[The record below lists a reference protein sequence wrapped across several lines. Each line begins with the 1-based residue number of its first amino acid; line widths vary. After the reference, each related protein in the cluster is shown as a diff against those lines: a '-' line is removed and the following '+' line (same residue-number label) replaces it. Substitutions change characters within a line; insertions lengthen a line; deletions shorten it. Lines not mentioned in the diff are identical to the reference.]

1 MIFVILLI
9 VVLSFRKRKNLH
21 IRNASLTVEELESH
35 ARRMAIDHS
44 ITLKKSSLNWPI
56 KRLNENYTMIL
67 NLYKELNKDTLLKKA
82 VPPSA
87 EWLLDNFYVIEE
99 QVKML
104 RKDLNKKQYRELPV
118 LKKGNFKGS
127 SRVLAIAIEFVSQVD
142 GQVEESTLIR
152 YLGAYQSH
160 SILFDREIRMIPT
173 MLRLALIENMRSV
186 CETLTETHH
195 AWNQADHLVENWMDE
210 ETLPVEKMIKS
221 IENTV
226 GDHYESNASFIE
238 HLFFRLRRSG
248 KSYVGILKFMD
259 TDLEKVGASIE
270 QIAQKEHNTQAVNTV
285 SMGNCVMSLK
295 YVSSMDWLE
304 LFEKTS
310 FVEAILRK
318 DPCGIY
324 EKMDVDSRGYY
335 LRSTETLAKIHYVSE
350 RHIAREVLKLA
361 TASFQ
366 ETQNITN
373 LDALQSRRNHVGYY
387 LVDKG
392 LAILEAELDLK
403 EKRMK
408 TWIKKH
414 PLMVYSGA
422 IGLLTLVI
430 IAGAIAYANSQS
442 QSMPLVYFVGIIL
455 AVFIPV
461 SEISVH
467 IVNWLVGKAV
477 KPSVFPRL
485 EFKDGIPNDYKTMV
499 VVPTLLSDVN
509 RVDLLLKSLES
520 NYLSNRL
527 ANVSF
532 ALIGAY
538 SDSDVPNSR
547 ADQHILSRT
556 SEGIRKLN
564 ETYAKDKEDIFYF
577 YHRMSQYNETD
588 NQWTGWERKRGALM
602 EFNELLL
609 GSDETSFRHYSENV
623 MPSGR
628 IKYIITLDSDTQ
640 LPLDMAKKMIG
651 TMAHPLNTPI
661 INAETGVVVDGYGL
675 VQPRVSFDVESAN
688 QSIFSKIFTGQE
700 GIDPY
705 ASAISDVYQDFF
717 GEGIFT
723 GKGIYD
729 MYVFNKVLK
738 DAVPDRAVL
747 SHDLLEGSYVRA
759 ALVSDLE
766 LIDAYPTKYNSY
778 MARLHRWI
786 RGDWQLIPWLRKNVY
801 NRSNLKVKNPLSA
814 VSKWKIADNLR
825 RSLVAPSVLILML
838 LGVSLFPGN
847 SAFWICLGLLA
858 LGTPLII
865 QLITSFL
872 AEGDRVKRHISG
884 FFGVKASVFQF
895 VLGVIFLPYQAV
907 RILNAIT
914 VSLYRVLI
922 SRKKMLEWVT
932 SDDSDRNQKN
942 TLKAYLGAMWISVIL
957 GGLMA
962 LLNYFNK
969 PQDLFVGILFF
980 VLWLLSPFIAYYVSL
995 DETDKLE
1002 TLEPDENQLLR
1013 QYARKTWHY
1022 FETFANKENHYLAPD
1037 NFQEDPNRGVA
1048 SRTSPT
1054 NIGLGLLAT
1063 LSAKDMGYIGNDALI
1078 ESLSRTVSTIESLP
1092 MWYGHLFN
1100 WYDTKTLLP
1109 LLPRYVSTVDS
1120 GNFVGY
1126 LITLSEGLKLNL
1138 LEPMITH
1145 SNVEGLL
1152 DTLRCGSGEINQ
1164 ALNHIQL
1171 NLSDDIT
1178 PLRWYDALSN
1188 LLDEIT
1194 EESVHKHI
1202 WQQEVVS
1209 MVARYKIEMDHMMPY
1224 LSAIKKRPDD
1234 LEFTNVLDVLNK
1246 MPSLTEMQAYNQEI
1260 LSAVE
1265 TLKAD
1270 TNTAVHLEWIAEV
1283 EAKIIESTDY
1293 ARKHIEKTHHL
1304 LERLDRIA
1312 DHTKFN
1318 VLYSTKRHLFSI
1330 GFNLEDNRLTNSY
1343 YDLLASESRQA
1354 SYIAIARGEVPSK
1367 HWFMLGR
1374 SMTVVDR
1381 YKGLISWSGTMFE
1394 YLMPLL
1400 IMKTYKNTLLDETY
1414 SFVIKSQVK
1423 YGKQRQM
1430 PWGVSESVFNIIDAH
1445 QDYQY
1450 KAIGVP
1456 WLGLKRGLGE
1466 DAVTAPYAT
1475 FLALMVAP
1483 RKAFDNLK
1491 CLRSE
1496 GLDGLYGFYDAADY
1510 TQERLGNTERKKVLK
1525 SYMAH
1530 HQGMTLLAIN
1540 NYINQNLM
1548 QKRFFMN
1555 ASMKAA
1561 KILLQER
1568 VPLHVIFTKENK
1580 EKILPFKAYVAK
1592 DKGAYRRFTEPNSTL
1607 PEAHIL
1613 SNGNYTVLLTDKGN
1627 GYSRTKTDAV
1637 TRWRDDTSY
1646 GMFFYIKNLE
1656 TGSKWSSAFS
1666 PLNTKPDFYEV
1677 VFTPDK
1683 AMYKR
1688 KDGLIETSTE
1698 IIVASGDNVEIR
1710 RIKLKNS
1717 GKTEVHLELTSYYEL
1732 VLAPHN
1738 SDLAHP
1744 TFSNLFVETQYD
1756 SKYNAIIAN
1765 RRPRDSKDK
1774 SLWMAQMPVPE
1785 APIMGHMRYETDR
1798 MLFLGRGRTVA
1809 NPIMVERDTQMA
1821 NTTGAVLDPIL
1832 SLQMR
1837 IKINAEAS
1845 TRISFVTMV
1854 ADTKEQLYE
1863 IMEKYSN
1870 VETCDASFWLAVSR
1884 SQVETRYLNIK
1895 AAEMELYQN
1904 MISDMIFLSPIRQTY
1919 ADVIA
1924 LNVKGQTALW
1934 PYGISGDHP
1943 IILIVIDKAESV
1955 DVLNETLKAHEYWR
1969 LKDLRVDLVIVVQEE
1984 NSYFNPLLSL
1994 VNEIVYSG
2002 HTVDGIRLINDI
2014 FVLNE
2019 NNLAE
2024 NDFNLL
2030 CAVSR
2035 LIFRSNGKS
2044 MFEQW
2049 LLKNQE
2055 HIVARRVKAFEKRVD
2070 APVFIRKS
2078 VTFDN
2083 GIGGFNDSGDTYI
2096 IQLESEQVTPAPWS
2110 NVIAN
2115 PKFGFIVTESGGGF
2129 TWSGNSR
2136 ENKLTPW
2143 SNDPVSDTPSEVFY
2157 LSDATL
2163 DVWSLTPQPIR
2174 ESEAYVIE
2182 HGYGYTSFEHVSHG
2196 INQKLTQFVPVDGQ
2210 VKISLIALT
2219 NLGPETKTVA
2229 LTYYVKPVLGVQPS
2243 DTGLHIKTATNA
2255 SGMLFVENPYN
2266 QIYAGQVMYLNTSS
2280 ESRTVTGSLTEFFG
2294 SSDIRSPEALQNKAL
2309 SGTVGIGYVPCA
2321 AMQIEQEILP
2331 GETVEMV
2338 FVMGTSENSDKAE
2351 NEGRYFADLH
2361 QAKNEL
2367 RAVKAFWNEKLHAIE
2382 VKTPDLAF
2390 DIMMN
2395 GWLMYQV
2402 ISCRLWARSA
2412 FYQSGGAFGFRDQL
2426 QDSLSIMHIWPDVAK
2441 DQIVKH
2447 AAHQFIEGDV
2457 LHWWHEPELK
2467 GTRTRISDDFLWLP
2481 FVTATYVQHTQDQ
2494 SILMIEAPFLETDK
2508 LLEHEDERYCVP
2520 NISEETGS
2528 IYEHCLR
2535 ALKNGL
2541 KFGERGLPLMGS
2553 GDWNDGMNR
2562 VGVEG
2567 KGESVWLGWF
2577 LYTTLQKFIPI
2588 CEMQQDEQHVAL
2600 FTRISKKLLE
2610 AIEQNGWDGNW
2621 YRRAYF
2627 DDGQPLGASENNECR
2642 IDSLA
2647 QSWAVISK
2655 AGQEERVSMAM
2666 HALEDHLI
2674 DQEHG
2679 LIKLLTPPF
2688 ADGPL
2693 EPGYIKGYVPGVR
2706 ENGGQYTHAAAWVIQ
2721 AYSMMGDGD
2730 KAMSLFNL
2738 VNPINHSRTPT
2749 ERAIYK
2755 VEPYVMAADVYST
2768 YPHAGRGGWTWY
2780 TGSASW
2786 MYEVGLTHLLGITR
2800 EGATLNINPTVP
2812 KHWSDFTV
2820 TYRYM
2825 ETLYT
2830 LKVVA
2835 THMRTGIIKITCD
2848 GQILNYN
2855 EIQLVNDLAT
2865 HHIKIELA

>member
-1 MIFVILLI
+1 MA
-9 VVLSFRKRKNLH
+9 LSFRKRKILH

-35 ARRMAIDHS
+35 ARRMAIDHA

-56 KRLNENYTMIL
+56 KRLNENYGMIL
-67 NLYKELNKDTLLKKA
+67 NLYKELNEDTLLKKG

-87 EWLLDNFYVIEE
+87 EWLLDNFYIIEE

-104 RKDLNKKQYRELPV
+104 RKDLNKKHYKELPV
-118 LKKGNFKGS
+118 LNKGYFKGY
-127 SRVLAIAIEFVSQVD
+127 SRVLAIAIEFVTQVD
-142 GQVEESTLIR
+142 GQVEESTLVR
-152 YLGAYQSH
+152 YLDAYQSH

-173 MLRLALIENMRSV
+173 MLRLALIENMRGV
-186 CETLTETHH
+186 CETLAETHH
-195 AWNQADHLVENWMDE
+195 AWNQADQLVEDWMDE
-210 ETLPVEKMIKS
+210 ETRPVEKMIKN
-221 IENTV
+221 IENSV
-226 GDHYESNASFIE
+226 GEHYESNASFIE
-238 HLFFRLRRSG
+238 HLFYRLRRSG
-248 KSYVGILKFMD
+248 KSYASILKTMD
-259 TDLEKVGASIE
+259 TDLEKVGTSIE

-285 SMGNCVMSLK
+285 SMGNCVMALK
-295 YVSSMDWLE
+295 YVSSMDWLD

-318 DPCGIY
+318 DPSGIY
-324 EKMDVDSRGYY
+324 EEMDVDSRGYY
-335 LRSTETLAKIHYVSE
+335 LRSAELLAKTHYVSE
-350 RHIAREVLKLA
+350 RHIANEALKLA
-361 TASFQ
+361 AASFQ
-366 ETQNITN
+366 AFQNVKV
-373 LDALQSRRNHVGYY
+373 LDPLQNRKIHVGYY

-392 LAILEAELDLK
+392 RADLK
-403 EKRMK
+403 EALNLKEK
-408 TWIKKH
+408 PLKAWIKKH
-414 PLMVYSGA
+414 PLWVYSGT
-422 IGLLTLVI
+422 IGLFGLMI
-430 IAGAIAYANSQS
+430 IMGVTAYAKGQS
-442 QSMPLVYFVGIIL
+442 QSLPSGIFIGMLLIL
-455 AVFIPV
+455 LIPA
-461 SEISVH
+461 SEIAVH
-467 IVNWLVGKAV
+467 LVNWMVGKVV

-485 EFKDGIPNDYKTMV
+485 EFKAGIPNDYKTMV

-509 RVDLLLKSLES
+509 RVDLLLKNLES
-520 NYLSNRL
+520 NFLSNRV

-538 SDSDVPNSR
+538 SDSDVPNTR
-547 ADQHILSRT
+547 ADQHILKRT
-556 SEGIRKLN
+556 SEGIKKLN
-564 ETYAKDKEDIFYF
+564 ALYAKDKEDIFYF

-609 GSDETSFRHYSENV
+609 GSEVTSFRHYSDNA

-661 INAETGVVVDGYGL
+661 ISEETGVVVDGYGL

-688 QSIFSKIFTGQE
+688 QSVFSKIFTGQE

-729 MYVFNKVLK
+729 LEVFNTVLK
-738 DAVPDRAVL
+738 DAVPDQAVL

-786 RGDWQLIPWLRKNVY
+786 RGDWQLIPWLRKRVY
-801 NRSNLKVKNPLSA
+801 NRNNQKVKNPLSA

-838 LGVSLFPGN
+838 FGVSVLPGS
-847 SAFWICLGLLA
+847 SAFWVVLSLLP
-858 LGTPLII
+858 LCTPLII
-865 QLITSFL
+865 QAITSIL
-872 AEGDRVKRHISG
+872 AKGDHIKRHISG
-884 FFGVKASVFQF
+884 FFGLKASFFQF
-895 VLGVIFLPYQAV
+895 VLGVIFLPYQSF
-907 RILNAIT
+907 RILNAII

-922 SRKKMLEWVT
+922 SKKKMLEWIT
-932 SDDSDRNQKN
+932 SDDSDKNQKN
-942 TLKAYLGAMWISVIL
+942 TFIAYLSAMWISVLI
-957 GGLMA
+957 GGLFA
-962 LLNYFNK
+962 VLSYFNK
-969 PQDLFVGILFF
+969 PEDLFWGIFFF
-980 VLWLLSPFIAYYVSL
+980 VFWACSPLIAYYVSL
-995 DETDKLE
+995 DEKGKLQ
-1002 TLEPDENQLLR
+1002 TLEADENKLLR

-1022 FETFANKENHYLAPD
+1022 FDTFANKENNYLAPD
-1037 NFQEDPNRGVA
+1037 NFQEDPSRGVA
-1048 SRTSPT
+1048 ARTSPT

-1063 LSAKDMGYIGNDALI
+1063 LSAKDMGYIGNI
-1078 ESLSRTVSTIESLP
+1078 ELKLSLSRTVKTIESLP

-1100 WYDTKTLLP
+1100 WYDTKTLMP
-1109 LLPRYVSTVDS
+1109 LFPRYVSTVDS

-1126 LITLSEGLKLNL
+1126 LITLIEGLKLNL
-1138 LEPMITH
+1138 TAPMIQY
-1145 SNVEGLL
+1145 SNIEGLL
-1152 DTLRCGSGEINQ
+1152 DTIRCGLDDTTLNTQGLERLKMSG
-1164 ALNHIQL
+1164 H
-1171 NLSDDIT
+1171 IT
-1178 PLRWYDALSN
+1178 PLHWYIALCSFLEDVTIEKVN
-1188 LLDEIT
+1188 RN
-1194 EESVHKHI
+1194 I
-1202 WQQEVVS
+1202 WQQETVS
-1209 MVARYKIEMDHMMPY
+1209 MAAKYKAEMEYFMPY
-1224 LSAIKKRPDD
+1224 LSM
-1234 LEFTNVLDVLNK
+1234 LNETLDQAGIREVLNK
-1246 MPSLTEMQAYNQEI
+1246 IPALSEMQAYNQALTLELEKLKSDESSTSD
-1260 LSAVE
+1260 LSWVE
-1265 TLKAD
+1265 AF
-1270 TNTAVHLEWIAEV
+1270 
-1283 EAKIIESTDY
+1283 EAKIKESTECVMGYIDDSY
-1293 ARKHIEKTHHL
+1293 QLMKR
-1304 LERLDRIA
+1304 LERISDNTQF
-1312 DHTKFN
+1312 H
-1318 VLYSTKRHLFSI
+1318 VLYSKKRNLFSI

-1414 SFVIKSQVK
+1414 SFVVKSQVK
-1423 YGKQRQM
+1423 YGKQRKM
-1430 PWGVSESVFNIIDAH
+1430 PWGASESVYNVLDH
-1445 QDYQY
+1445 HLDYQY

-1456 WLGLKRGLGE
+1456 WLGLKRGLSE

-1483 RKAFDNLK
+1483 REAFNNIMH
-1491 CLRSE
+1491 LRKE
-1496 GLDGLYGFYDAADY
+1496 GLEGLYGFYDAADY
-1510 TQERLGNTERKKVLK
+1510 TPERLGNTEQKKVLK

-1540 NYINQNLM
+1540 NYLNSNVM
-1548 QKRFFMN
+1548 QKRFFMD
-1555 ASMKAA
+1555 AAMKAA

-1580 EKILPFKAYVAK
+1580 EKILPFKAYVPK
-1592 DKGAYRRFTEPNSTL
+1592 DKGAYRRFTKPNAVL

-1627 GYSRTKTDAV
+1627 GYSRTKSDAV
-1637 TRWRDDTSY
+1637 SRWREDASY
-1646 GMFFYIKNLE
+1646 GMFFYIKNIE
-1656 TGSKWSSAFS
+1656 TGTKWSSAYA
-1666 PLNTKPDFYEV
+1666 PLNKTPDFYEV

-1683 AMYKR
+1683 GMYKR

-1717 GKTEVHLELTSYYEL
+1717 GKSEVQLELTSYYEL
-1732 VLAPHN
+1732 VMAPHN

-1744 TFSNLFVETQYD
+1744 TFSNLFVETQFET
-1756 SKYNAIIAN
+1756 KYNALIAN

-1774 SLWMAQMPVPE
+1774 SLWMAQMSVPE
-1785 APIMGHMRYETDR
+1785 AQIIGNIRYETDR
-1798 MLFLGRGRTVA
+1798 MLFLGRGNTVA
-1809 NPIMVERDTQMA
+1809 NPVMVERDTQMA

-1837 IKINAEAS
+1837 IKIQAEDA

-1854 ADTKEQLYE
+1854 ADSKEQLYE
-1863 IMEKYSN
+1863 LMEKYSN
-1870 VETCDASFWLAVSR
+1870 IETCDASFWLAVSR

-1904 MISDMIFLSPIRQTY
+1904 MISDIVFLSPIRKTY
-1919 ADVIA
+1919 ADLIA
-1924 LNVKGQTALW
+1924 LNVKGQSSLW

-1943 IILIVIDKAESV
+1943 VILVLIDNAATV

-1969 LKDLRVDLVIVVQEE
+1969 LKDLRVDLVILVQEE

-1994 VNEIVYSG
+1994 VNDIVFSG
-2002 HTVDGIRLINDI
+2002 HTADRIRMIHDI

-2024 NDFNLL
+2024 KDFNLL

-2049 LLKNQE
+2049 HTKDQDQ
-2055 HIVARRVKAFEKRVD
+2055 VASRRVKVFEKRMD
-2070 APVFIRKS
+2070 ASVYIRKA

-2083 GIGGFNDSGDTYI
+2083 GIGGFSASGDAYI
-2096 IQLESEQVTPAPWS
+2096 IQLESDQVTPAPWS

-2115 PKFGFIVTESGGGF
+2115 PDFGFIVTESGGGF

-2174 ESEAYVIE
+2174 ESEAYVVE
-2182 HGYGYTSFEHVSHG
+2182 HGFGYTAFEHVSHG
-2196 INQKLTQFVPVDGQ
+2196 IKQNLTQFVPVKGH
-2210 VKISLIALT
+2210 VKISIIALT
-2219 NLGPETKTVA
+2219 NLGSEPKTVS
-2229 LTYYVKPVLGVQPS
+2229 LTHYAKPVLGVQPS
-2243 DTGLHIKTATNA
+2243 DTGLHIKTTTNA
-2255 SGMLFVENPYN
+2255 AGMLLLENPYN
-2266 QIYAGQVMYLNTSS
+2266 QTYVGQVMYVNTSCENRS
-2280 ESRTVTGSLTEFFG
+2280 VTGSLTDFFG
-2294 SSDIRSPEALQNKAL
+2294 SSDIRSPEALLNKTL

-2321 AMQIEQEILP
+2321 AMQVEQVILP
-2331 GETVEMV
+2331 GETIEIV
-2338 FVMGTSENSDKAE
+2338 FVMGTAEHMEKAE
-2351 NEGRYFADLH
+2351 NDGHYYADLH
-2361 QAKNEL
+2361 QAKREL
-2367 RAVKAFWNEKLHAIE
+2367 LDVQAFWNEKLHAIE
-2382 VKTPDLAF
+2382 VKTPDHAF

-2426 QDSLSIMHIWPDVAK
+2426 QDSLSIMHIWPEVAK
-2441 DQIVKH
+2441 NQIVKH

-2467 GTRTRISDDFLWLP
+2467 GTRTRISDDYLWLP
-2481 FVTATYVQHTQDQ
+2481 FVTAAYIERTQDLSLLQ
-2494 SILMIEAPFLETDK
+2494 ITAPFLETE
-2508 LLEHEDERYCVP
+2508 LLKAHEDERYCLP
-2520 NISEETGS
+2520 RISEATGS
-2528 IYEHCLR
+2528 IYDHCIR
-2535 ALKNGL
+2535 ALLNGL

-2588 CEMQQDEQHVAL
+2588 CEMQKDDAHVDL
-2600 FTRISKKLLE
+2600 FTKVSKKLLD

-2627 DDGQPLGASENNECR
+2627 DNGEPLGASQNNECR

-2655 AGQEERVSMAM
+2655 AGQEERIHMAM

-2674 DQEHG
+2674 NREHG

-2721 AYSMMGDGD
+2721 AYAMMDDGD
-2730 KAMSLFNL
+2730 KAMSLFDL

-2749 ERAIYK
+2749 ERMIYK
-2755 VEPYVMAADVYST
+2755 VEPYVMAADVYSS
-2768 YPHAGRGGWTWY
+2768 YPHTGRGGWTWY

-2786 MYEVGLTHLLGITR
+2786 MYEVGLTQLLGITR
-2800 EGATLNINPTVP
+2800 EGDVLKVNPVVP
-2812 KHWSDFTV
+2812 KHWSAFTV
-2820 TYRYM
+2820 IYHYK
-2825 ETLYT
+2825 ETKYT
-2830 LKVVA
+2830 LQVSA
-2835 THMRTGIIKITCD
+2835 THVRTGQMQITCD
-2848 GQILNYN
+2848 GKSQELM
-2855 EIQLVNDLAT
+2855 EIPLINDLLP
-2865 HHIKIELA
+2865 HHVEIALT